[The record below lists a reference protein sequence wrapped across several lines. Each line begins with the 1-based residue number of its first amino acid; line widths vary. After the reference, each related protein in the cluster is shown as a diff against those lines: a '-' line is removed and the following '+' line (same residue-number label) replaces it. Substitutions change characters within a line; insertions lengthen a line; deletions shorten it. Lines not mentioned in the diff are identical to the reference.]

1 MGLQIP
7 PQRVAGLI
15 EEVAAVVGIAFRPE
29 HRNEFVAAHTCL
41 ARGGEQREQGE
52 CLPLCGGPRG
62 RRPVAHDGQTAERPQ
77 FDHRASFEPRLIGP
91 SLPRPNLAPSRPKSD
106 NA

>member
-1 MGLQIP
+1 MVGVALR
-7 PQRVAGLI
+7 PQEPDQLVATHPLL
-15 EEVAAVVGIAFRPE
+15 
-29 HRNEFVAAHTCL
+29 AHS
-41 ARGGEQREQGE
+41 GEQREQGE

-62 RRPVAHDGQTAERPQ
+62 RRPVARDGQTAECPQ